1 MEASKLDPED
11 NIKEQ
16 RMNAEIDK
24 TKKKLN
30 DMAALVVQDQQD
42 EEREQEEPFN
52 AQVALAEALAGN
64 DASDSEGD
72 GDSDGDAKAA
82 ESEEEGSDVDSIRTS
97 QMSLSSAGEDPAATQ
112 VSTGPRGRR
121 GAPVPPPADA
131 PEDMDAVRDMV
142 QPVHPCDFVDNECDA
157 SPLRF
162 LRAGRIGV
170 LLWRPMLNRRTADR
184 DDQVSILPSCSW
196 ERAEL
201 TAPTVCPLYTGST
214 PRDAHSAPIL
224 GSSAGHGWPASLG
237 VGCGLTTGHELDSTT
252 CVAGASCA
260 VCACVRAMTLT
271 HVLLYPTVLPATPEE
286 DDEGAALDSDTESSS
301 SDDDAEAAGAPGSAN
316 GAATAGLDVGSKPK
330 VGPLNPSLA
339 GAVEAGAL
347 WEQNGEEL
355 KYIVDRLL
363 KWKQEVRLRCAD
375 WQSVSCPQGSC

>member
-121 GAPVPPPADA
+121 GAPVPPPDDA

-142 QPVHPCDFVDNECDA
+142 QPVHPCDFVDNEFDA

-201 TAPTVCPLYTGST
+201 TTSTVCLLCVQDRPLVTRVQRRYLEAVLGMDGLQALVLVVDSPLAMNLT
-214 PRDAHSAPIL
+214 PQR
-224 GSSAGHGWPASLG
+224 ASREPDLP
-237 VGCGLTTGHELDSTT
+237 
-252 CVAGASCA
+252 CVW
-260 VCACVRAMTLT
+260 ACV
-271 HVLLYPTVLPATPEE
+271 
-286 DDEGAALDSDTESSS
+286 
-301 SDDDAEAAGAPGSAN
+301 
-316 GAATAGLDVGSKPK
+316 
-330 VGPLNPSLA
+330 
-339 GAVEAGAL
+339 
-347 WEQNGEEL
+347 Q
-355 KYIVDRLL
+355 
-363 KWKQEVRLRCAD
+363 
-375 WQSVSCPQGSC
+375 